1 MIEIVNLH
9 KSFYDNHV
17 LRGVNLKVYDGETLV
32 IIGKS
37 GCGKSVLLKHIMGI
51 LKPDEGKVLVDGV
64 DINHS
69 ESNLFEIRKRFG
81 MVFQG
86 AALFDSLTVAE
97 NVIIGL
103 REHTRLSYR
112 EMLDIA
118 KEKLSLVGLEGT
130 EHLKPAELSGGMKK
144 RVGIARALALD
155 PEYILY
161 DEPTT
166 GLDPIMADRINKLM
180 LDLKRRLKKTT
191 IMVTHDMHSAFMVGD
206 RIAMLDE
213 GKIIFEGTPEETLK
227 TKNKRVREFI
237 QSSSIGVA

>member
-17 LRGVNLKVYDGETLV
+17 LRGINLKVYDGETLV

-51 LKPDEGKVLVDGV
+51 LKPDEGKVLVDGI

-144 RVGIARALALD
+144 RVGIARALAHD

-166 GLDPIMADRINKLM
+166 GLDPIMADRINRLM
-180 LDLKRRLKKTT
+180 LDLKKRLKKTT

>member
-51 LKPDEGKVLVDGV
+51 LKPDEGKVLVNGI

-166 GLDPIMADRINKLM
+166 GLDPIMADRINRLM
-180 LDLKRRLKKTT
+180 LDLKKRLKKTT

>member
-1 MIEIVNLH
+1 MIEIVDLH
-9 KSFYDNHV
+9 KSFYDNYV

-51 LKPDEGKVLVDGV
+51 LKPDKGKVLVDGI

-69 ESNLFEIRKRFG
+69 SSNLFEIRKRFG

-103 REHTRLSYR
+103 REHTRLSYNDMY
-112 EMLDIA
+112 EIA
-118 KEKLSLVGLEGT
+118 REKLSLVGLEGI
-130 EHLKPAELSGGMKK
+130 ENLKPAELSGGMKK
-144 RVGIARALALD
+144 RVGIARALAHN

-166 GLDPIMADRINKLM
+166 GLDPIMAERINKLM
-180 LDLKRRLKKTT
+180 LDLKKRLRKTT
-191 IMVTHDMHSAFMVGD
+191 IIVTHDMHSAFIVGD

-227 TKNKRVREFI
+227 SKNKKVREFI
-237 QSSSIGVA
+237 QSSAIGVG

>member
-51 LKPDEGKVLVDGV
+51 LKPDEGKVLVDGI

-144 RVGIARALALD
+144 RVGIARALAHD

-191 IMVTHDMHSAFMVGD
+191 IIVTHDMHSAFMVGD

-227 TKNKRVREFI
+227 SKNKRVREFI

>member
-51 LKPDEGKVLVDGV
+51 LKPDEGKVLVDGI

-86 AALFDSLTVAE
+86 SALFDSLTVAE

>member
-51 LKPDEGKVLVDGV
+51 LKPDEGKVLVDGI

-144 RVGIARALALD
+144 RVGIARALAHD

-166 GLDPIMADRINKLM
+166 GLDPIMADRINRLM
-180 LDLKRRLKKTT
+180 LDLKKRLKKTT

>member
-1 MIEIVNLH
+1 
-9 KSFYDNHV
+9 
-17 LRGVNLKVYDGETLV
+17 VNLKVYDGETLV

-51 LKPDEGKVLVDGV
+51 LKPDEGKVLVDGI

-103 REHTRLSYR
+103 REHTRLSYK

-144 RVGIARALALD
+144 RVGIARALAHD

-191 IMVTHDMHSAFMVGD
+191 IIVTHDMHSAFMVGD
-206 RIAMLDE
+206 RIAMLDG

>member
-17 LRGVNLKVYDGETLV
+17 LRGVNLKIYDGETLV

-51 LKPDEGKVLVDGV
+51 LKPDEGKVFVDGI

-103 REHTRLSYR
+103 REHTRLSYG

-144 RVGIARALALD
+144 RVGIARALAHD
-155 PEYILY
+155 PEYVLY

-180 LDLKRRLKKTT
+180 LDLKKRLKKTT
-191 IMVTHDMHSAFMVGD
+191 IVVTHDMHSAFMVGD

-213 GKIIFEGTPEETLK
+213 GKIIFEGTPGETLK

>member
-51 LKPDEGKVLVDGV
+51 LKPDEGKVLVDGI

>member
-51 LKPDEGKVLVDGV
+51 LKPDEGKVLVDGI

-166 GLDPIMADRINKLM
+166 GLDPIMADRINRLM
-180 LDLKRRLKKTT
+180 LDLKKRLKKTT

>member
-1 MIEIVNLH
+1 MIEIIDLH
-9 KSFYDNHV
+9 KSFGDNYV
-17 LRGVNLKVYDGETLV
+17 LRGVELQVHNGETLV

-51 LKPDEGKVLVDGV
+51 LKPDRGKVLVDGE

-69 ESNLFEIRKRFG
+69 SSDLFEIRKRFG

-103 REHTRLSYR
+103 REHTRLPYQ
-112 EMLDIA
+112 EMLKIA
-118 KEKLSLVGLEGT
+118 REKLSLVGLDGT
-130 EHLKPAELSGGMKK
+130 ENLKPAELSGGMKK
-144 RVGIARALALD
+144 RVGIARALAHD

-180 LDLKRRLKKTT
+180 LDLKKRLRKTT
-191 IMVTHDMHSAFMVGD
+191 IIVTHDMHSAFMVGD

-213 GKIIFEGTPEETLK
+213 GRIIFDGTPEETLK

-237 QSSSIGVA
+237 KSSSVGVV

>member
-51 LKPDEGKVLVDGV
+51 LKPDEGKVLVDGI

-103 REHTRLSYR
+103 REHTRLSYK

-144 RVGIARALALD
+144 RVGIARALAHD

>member
-17 LRGVNLKVYDGETLV
+17 LRGINLKVYDGETLV

-51 LKPDEGKVLVDGV
+51 LKPDEGKVLVDGI

-166 GLDPIMADRINKLM
+166 GLDPIMADRINRLM
-180 LDLKRRLKKTT
+180 LDLKKRLKKTT

>member
-1 MIEIVNLH
+1 
-9 KSFYDNHV
+9 
-17 LRGVNLKVYDGETLV
+17 
-32 IIGKS
+32 
-37 GCGKSVLLKHIMGI
+37 MGI
-51 LKPDEGKVLVDGV
+51 LKPDEGKVLVDGI

-166 GLDPIMADRINKLM
+166 GLDPIMADRINRLM
-180 LDLKRRLKKTT
+180 LDLKKRLKKTT

>member
-51 LKPDEGKVLVDGV
+51 LKPDEGKVLVDGI

-103 REHTRLSYR
+103 REHTRLSYK

-144 RVGIARALALD
+144 RVGIARALAHD

-191 IMVTHDMHSAFMVGD
+191 IIVTHDMHSAFMVGD